1 MKITELLSKIQGEF
15 KISPFRILKILS
27 KIEDKDISFF
37 LKDSEV
43 EISHQTFDFLL
54 KHLKE
59 GYPIEYITKKV
70 LFLGNEFFVDE
81 NVLIPRIETEDL
93 VILAVNLIKNKNIK
107 HVIDIGTGS
116 GVIAISIKKQLP
128 KIKVQASDISE
139 AAIKV
144 AQYNAQ
150 RLGVNVEFKIGDCLD
165 PFLKDIEEVELIIS
179 NPPYVETS
187 FIEQNRFLKYEPRIS
202 LDGGYDGQSFFK
214 KISKYSHLLKSK
226 YLLFE
231 TSEFT
236 VKKTAEILSTI
247 GKVQILP
254 DSFKKERF
262 IFISPHY

>member
-1 MKITELLSKIQGEF
+1 MKIAELVSKIQGEF

-27 KIEDKDISFF
+27 KIEDKDISFY

-43 EISHQTFDFLL
+43 EISQQTFNFLV

-70 LFLGNEFFVDE
+70 IFLGNEFVVDE

-93 VILAVNLIKNKNIK
+93 VILAINFIKNKDIK
-107 HVIDIGTGS
+107 HVVDIGTGS

-128 KIKVQASDISE
+128 KTKVQASDISE
-139 AAIKV
+139 SAIKV
-144 AQYNAQ
+144 AKYNSQ
-150 RLGVNVEFKIGDCLD
+150 KLGVNIEFKIGDCLE
-165 PFLKDIEEVELIIS
+165 PFLKEIHEVELIIS

-187 FIEQNRFLKYEPRIS
+187 FLEKSHFLRYEPRIS
-202 LDGGYDGQSFFK
+202 LDGGYDGQNFFK

-236 VKKTAEILSTI
+236 IKKTAEILSTI

>member
-1 MKITELLSKIQGEF
+1 MKITDLVGKIQGEF

-27 KIEDKDISFF
+27 KIEDKDISFY
-37 LKDSEV
+37 LKDWEV
-43 EISHQTFDFLL
+43 EISEQTFYFLV

-70 LFLGNEFFVDE
+70 SFLGNEFFVNE

-93 VILAVNLIKNKNIK
+93 VILAINLIKNKDIK
-107 HVIDIGTGS
+107 NVIDIGTGS

-128 KIKVQASDISE
+128 KIKVRASDISE
-139 AAIKV
+139 DAIKV
-144 AQYNAQ
+144 AQYNAEK
-150 RLGVNVEFKIGDCLD
+150 LGVNIGFKIGDCLD
-165 PFLKDIEEVELIIS
+165 PFLEEIDEVQLIIS

-187 FIEQNRFLKYEPRIS
+187 FVEKNRFLSYEPRIS

-214 KISKYSHLLKSK
+214 KISNYSHLLKSK

-236 VKKTAEILSTI
+236 VRKTAEILSAI

-262 IFISPHY
+262 IFIFPDY

>member
-1 MKITELLSKIQGEF
+1 MKLAELVSKIQGEY

-27 KIEDKDISFF
+27 KIEDKDISFY
-37 LKDSEV
+37 LKESEV
-43 EISHQTFDFLL
+43 EISQQTFDFLV

-59 GYPIEYITKKV
+59 GYPIEYIIKKV
-70 LFLGNEFFVDE
+70 SFLGNEFVVDE

-93 VILAVNLIKNKNIK
+93 VILAINLIKNKDIK

-128 KIKVQASDISE
+128 KLKVQASDISE
-139 AAIKV
+139 SAIKV

-150 RLGVNVEFKIGDCLD
+150 KLDANIEFKIGDCLD
-165 PFLKDIEEVELIIS
+165 PFLKEIHEVELIIS

-187 FIEQNRFLKYEPRIS
+187 FIEKSRFLRYEPRIS
-202 LDGGYDGQSFFK
+202 LDGGDDGQNFFK
-214 KISKYSHLLKSK
+214 KISKYSNLLKSK

-236 VKKTAEILSTI
+236 VKKTAEILSAI
-247 GKVQILP
+247 GKVRVLP
-254 DSFKKERF
+254 DSFRKERF
-262 IFISPHY
+262 IFISPYC

>member
-1 MKITELLSKIQGEF
+1 MKITDLVSRIQGEF

-27 KIEDKDISFF
+27 KIEDKDISFY
-37 LKDSEV
+37 LKESQV
-43 EISHQTFDFLL
+43 EISQQTFDFLV

-70 LFLGNEFFVDE
+70 SFLGNDFFVDE

-93 VILAVNLIKNKNIK
+93 VILAINLIKTKNIK

-116 GVIAISIKKQLP
+116 GVIAISVKKQLP
-128 KIKVQASDISE
+128 KTKVQASDISE
-139 AAIKV
+139 SAMKI
-144 AQYNAQ
+144 AQYNAEK
-150 RLGVNVEFKIGDCLD
+150 LGVNVEFKIGDCLD
-165 PFLKDIEEVELIIS
+165 PFLEEIQEVELIIS

-187 FIEQNRFLKYEPRIS
+187 FIEKSHLLSYEPRVS
-202 LDGGYDGQSFFK
+202 LDGGADGQSFFK
-214 KISKYSHLLKSK
+214 RISKYSHLLKTK

-236 VKKTAEILSTI
+236 VKKTAEILSEI

-262 IFISPHY
+262 IFISPYR